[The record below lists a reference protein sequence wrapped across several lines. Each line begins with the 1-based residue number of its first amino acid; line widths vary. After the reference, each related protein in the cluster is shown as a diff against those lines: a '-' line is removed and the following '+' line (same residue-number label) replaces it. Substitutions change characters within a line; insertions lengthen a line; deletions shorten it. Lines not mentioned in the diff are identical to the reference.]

1 MRKRRLFIQ
10 TFLKGL
16 AGVLVVGGSFAYAM
30 FQGGFVSWFLFY
42 SVMIV
47 GLVMTISILI
57 PATFTPSRTLGR
69 STCYS
74 GEAVEVTITVKKHRF
89 QPFMYLTV
97 EDVVPSHLGQ
107 ATDTRAMFFF
117 TAARTLTFTYRLSSL
132 KRGSYVFH
140 DIHLTSSDFFGWFER
155 KQKIRVETEFVVY
168 PRYYQLGDVQAF
180 QTPNHSNGVSATSS
194 FKDEERSLAGVRSY
208 VPGDRLTSINW
219 KQSARRKELMTKEF
233 ETYEGKR
240 TIIAFD
246 PYRSTVKPEQ
256 FEDVVEQ
263 VASIASTFIQANV
276 ESQLA
281 AFHKNQHWITE
292 ELQAFTWEKVLRM
305 LASIQANQQP
315 APIIHPIYRQ
325 WTNQTVIYICAELD
339 QQVIHTIERLA
350 LEGIEVKVCLLEF
363 EPDQISLAE
372 QLRIK
377 GIEPIYMTS

>member
-1 MRKRRLFIQ
+1 MRKRRHLIQ
-10 TFLKGL
+10 TMLKGL
-16 AGVLVVGGSFAYAM
+16 AAILVVGGCFTYAM

-42 SVMIV
+42 SVIIV
-47 GLVMTISILI
+47 GLIMTISILF
-57 PATFTPSRTLGR
+57 PAVFTPNRTLAR
-69 STCYS
+69 TTCYS

-97 EDVVPSHLGQ
+97 EDSVPSHIGQ
-107 ATDTRAMFFF
+107 VTDTRAMFFF
-117 TAARTLTFTYRLSSL
+117 TTAKTLSFTYRLSNL
-132 KRGSYVFH
+132 KRGCYDFH
-140 DIHLTSSDFFGWFER
+140 DIHLTSSDFFGWFEKR
-155 KQKIRVETEFVVY
+155 QKVNVDTELVVY
-168 PRYYQLGDVQAF
+168 PRYHKIGDIQAF

-194 FKDEERSLAGVRSY
+194 LKDEERSLAGVRRY

-246 PYRSTVKPEQ
+246 PYRQTVTPKQ

-276 ESQLA
+276 DSQIA
-281 AFHKNQHWITE
+281 AYHNNQHWMIE
-292 ELQAFTWEKVLRM
+292 DLQAHTWERVLRM
-305 LASIQANQQP
+305 LATIESNHQP
-315 APIIHPIYRQ
+315 APSIHPIYSQ

-339 QQVIHTIERLA
+339 QKVIHTIERLA
-350 LEGIEVKVCLLEF
+350 LEKIDVKVCLLEF
-363 EPDQISLAE
+363 EPEQVSLAE
-372 QLRIK
+372 QLRVK